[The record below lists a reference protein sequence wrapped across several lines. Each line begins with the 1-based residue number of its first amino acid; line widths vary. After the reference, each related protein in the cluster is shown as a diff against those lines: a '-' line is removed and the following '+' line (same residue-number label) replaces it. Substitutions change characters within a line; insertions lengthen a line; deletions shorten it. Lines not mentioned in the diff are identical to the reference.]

1 MSLSACVAEITKEL
15 SELRRDVS
23 ELQREN
29 KELKDIL
36 THSHHQWWKCS
47 RPTTEELVD
56 DLIHN
61 SNQPEHLKWR

>member
-1 MSLSACVAEITKEL
+1 MSLSAYVAEITKEL

-36 THSHHQWWKCS
+36 THHQWWKCS
-47 RPTTEELVD
+47 RTEELVD

-61 SNQPEHLKWR
+61 SNQPEYLKWR

>member
-15 SELRRDVS
+15 TQLRRDVS
-23 ELQREN
+23 DLQREN

-47 RPTTEELVD
+47 RTASEDLVD
-56 DLIHN
+56 DLIHS
-61 SNQPEHLKWR
+61 SNQPEYLKWR